1 MTKTLKTKTV
11 SNSQTQKQPKPRTSL
26 HGLLLVDKPSG
37 MTSHDVVSRVRRL
50 ANTKEVGHSGT
61 LDPLASGLMVVL
73 IGEATKLS
81 SIVTEGDK
89 AYEVQLQLGIETDTL
104 DITGQVEKTTPVN
117 LKKDEVIAKA
127 LKLMGEMQLP
137 IPLFSAKKIDGKKL
151 YEYAR
156 EGEAVEIPSKAMTF
170 WDVTYVENLE
180 AEKEHRYSFHLNCS
194 KGSFIR
200 SWVKLLGEQLGCG
213 AAMSAL
219 RRTKSHDFGVTQAQ
233 PLEALLA
240 EKDANTLDMTQRI
253 VPLTEAVS
261 DGKVVKVDGHD
272 ELLLNNGQISHDL
285 RSKLIVGFNPGQ
297 DQWIFATSK
306 ATKQVLAIIGLE
318 PEVGFKIKRGFR
330 Y

>member
-1 MTKTLKTKTV
+1 M
-11 SNSQTQKQPKPRTSL
+11 SNQPKPSKPRTSL

-50 ANTKEVGHSGT
+50 AGTKEVGHSGT

-73 IGEATKLS
+73 LGEATKLS

-89 AYEVQLQLGIETDTL
+89 AYEVQVQLGIETDTL
-104 DITGQVEKTTPVN
+104 DITGQVEKTTPVAV
-117 LKKDEVIAKA
+117 KKDEVVAKA
-127 LKLMGEMQLP
+127 LALLGEMQLP

-156 EGEAVEIPSKAMTF
+156 EGEEVEIPSKSMTF
-170 WDVTYVENLE
+170 WDVTYIENLE
-180 AEKEHRYSFHLNCS
+180 AEKENRYSFHLHCS

-213 AAMSAL
+213 ATMSAL
-219 RRTKSHDFGVTQAQ
+219 RRTKSHDFTVGQA
-233 PLEALLA
+233 PGLEGLMAA
-240 EKDANTLDMTQRI
+240 KDAGSLDLANTI
-253 VPLTEAVS
+253 VPINEAIGGVRNI
-261 DGKVVKVDGHD
+261 KVHGHD
-272 ELLLNNGQISHDL
+272 EVLLNNGQISHDL
-285 RSKLIVGFNPGQ
+285 RSKLIVLFNPER
-297 DQWIFATSK
+297 DQWVFASSRDN
-306 ATKQVLAIIGLE
+306 KQVLAIIGLE